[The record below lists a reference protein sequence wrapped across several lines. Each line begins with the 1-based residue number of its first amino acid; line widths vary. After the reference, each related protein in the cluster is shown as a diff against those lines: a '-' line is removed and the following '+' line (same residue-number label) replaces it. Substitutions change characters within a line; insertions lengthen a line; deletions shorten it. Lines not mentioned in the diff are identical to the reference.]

1 MLQLNYHEAPIHKLS
16 CCNVLKSQ
24 QVECQ
29 QHPKK
34 TNDFFRCHQP
44 AKTLII
50 QDTLQKF
57 RLLCSIQFLGCKRHT
72 VFAYSSVCFPPL
84 TRERRAVDIFIL
96 FLNKPFFHNVES
108 TFKNSATYIDRHDK
122 GRHFYSFC
130 KNDIICLH
138 DDGFKKIKN
147 YVIIAFDNRYLF
159 CLDKAGYVTM
169 KSDNSFVSILLK
181 K

>member
-1 MLQLNYHEAPIHKLS
+1 M
-16 CCNVLKSQ
+16 
-24 QVECQ
+24 
-29 QHPKK
+29 
-34 TNDFFRCHQP
+34 
-44 AKTLII
+44 
-50 QDTLQKF
+50 
-57 RLLCSIQFLGCKRHT
+57 
-72 VFAYSSVCFPPL
+72 CFPPL

-181 K
+181 NKKIMTIPKACVTPSCSLEGPSKLLNAFA